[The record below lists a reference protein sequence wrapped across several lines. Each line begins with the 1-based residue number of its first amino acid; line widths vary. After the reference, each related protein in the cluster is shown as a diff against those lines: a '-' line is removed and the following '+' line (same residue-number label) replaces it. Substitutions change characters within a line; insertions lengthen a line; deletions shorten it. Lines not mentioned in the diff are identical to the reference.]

1 MAKIQKLF
9 VRKDILNNPS
19 ISNEG
24 LLAYLAL
31 TYQLQKSKTLFTSVD
46 ILCCILQGFSEEYIN
61 NRTLYSKIK
70 LGLKNLEENS
80 LIKTLFQI
88 KKQDLALDC
97 SKLFLNPEEDSFI
110 IVNFNLVQDI
120 ILTPNIAVDKTI
132 RFLLVLI
139 ASINNETQVG
149 FTSIEKLAQK
159 SRISKKQAVGLVK
172 RLENHNVLYIHRTN
186 KPTRLNNGQ
195 IVNRPNQYVLFS

>member
-1 MAKIQKLF
+1 MVKISKLF

-31 TYQLQKSKTLFTSVD
+31 TYQLQKSKTLFTSID
-46 ILCCILQGFSEEYIN
+46 ILCCILQGFSEEYVS

-70 LGLKNLEENS
+70 LGLENLKKNN
-80 LIKTLFQI
+80 LIKVLFQI

-97 SKLFLNPEEDSFI
+97 SNLFLNPEVDSFI
-110 IVNFNLVQDI
+110 ITNFKLVQDI
-120 ILTPNIAVDKTI
+120 VLTPNIAVDKAI
-132 RFLLVLI
+132 RFLLVLT

-159 SRISKKQAVGLVK
+159 SRISKNQAIGLIK
-172 RLENHNVLYIHRTN
+172 KLENHNVLYVHRTDQS
-186 KPTRLNNGQ
+186 KRLDNGQ

>member
-1 MAKIQKLF
+1 MVEISKLF
-9 VRKDILNNPS
+9 VKKDILNNPS

-31 TYQLQKSKTLFTSVD
+31 TYQLQKSKTLFTSID
-46 ILCCILQGFSEEYIN
+46 ILCCILQGFSEEYTN

-70 LGLKNLEENS
+70 LGLENLEENN
-80 LIKTLFQI
+80 LIKVLFQI

-97 SKLFLNPEEDSFI
+97 SKLFLNPEENSFI
-110 IVNFNLVQDI
+110 IVDFKLVQDI
-120 ILTPNIAVDKTI
+120 ILTPNIAVDKAI
-132 RFLLVLI
+132 RFLLVLT
-139 ASINNETQVG
+139 ASINTETQVG

-159 SRISKKQAVGLVK
+159 SRISKNQAIGLIK
-172 RLENHNVLYIHRTN
+172 KLENHNVLYVHRTDQS
-186 KPTRLNNGQ
+186 KRLDNGQ

>member
-1 MAKIQKLF
+1 MAEIQRLF

-31 TYQLQKSKTLFTSVD
+31 TYQLQKSKTLFTSID
-46 ILCCILQGFSEEYIN
+46 ILCCILQGFSEEYVN

-70 LGLKNLEENS
+70 LGLESLEENN

-97 SKLFLNPEEDSFI
+97 SKLFLNPEVDSFI
-110 IVNFNLVQDI
+110 IVNFKLVQDI
-120 ILTPNIAVDKTI
+120 ILTPNIAVDKAI
-132 RFLLVLI
+132 RFLLVLT
-139 ASINNETQVG
+139 ASINTETQVG

-159 SRISKKQAVGLVK
+159 SRISKKQAIGLVK
-172 RLENHNVLYIHRTN
+172 RLERHDVLYIHRTD